1 MAHLEPECCKVGDH
15 GGMAANEEEGKCGEE
30 WKKEKRGENME
41 RKEKLREWKGQ
52 TAGCNERLTMY

>member
-1 MAHLEPECCKVGDH
+1 MV
-15 GGMAANEEEGKCGEE
+15 ANKEEEGKCREE

-52 TAGCNERLTMY
+52 TAGFNERLTV